1 MQETL
6 QSAVQSINQSR
17 RLWRLIGSLLAVTQ
31 LLFFALLFLS
41 LWQIIGIEELG
52 SEVSLIIGLLAIA
65 WFGKRKVSRSLVTS
79 EMILVDLDM
88 AARAPDVPVF
98 SFLANQQEGQSVLP
112 VQDKIIQ
119 VANDLKVQARN
130 DVFRRYSP
138 LLWLVLANVCVWF
151 VAPVRLPDS
160 LAKVAGIVASFAQGA
175 TLTVV
180 EGVADAE
187 KPTQI
192 TLRAGTTADIEV
204 LSENLLEVAVRGALG
219 EADGVTVELRREQVL
234 DGEDPVFQRFRLNGS
249 ADVRDGVSTSAINF
263 SATDTV
269 LLFIPSLAPGMALAK
284 IRVKNLPVPRVSLKA
299 QVEFGEDPWP
309 DDRPIPLSIQVR
321 AENALKVINLVIR
334 SGGKTNKEL
343 VLNVVADEKKEIDI
357 PYAVT
362 LEPYLE
368 SDYSEVEIIAE
379 ATDRSLPMNLTG
391 QSNPLRVSTV
401 SAYGRYRQTLTTMRS
416 LKEILDEAVREQG
429 GNPDKKIGTL
439 MKKALKQSDESPFF
453 DGIDRMQLDQFDSSV
468 EGLLREPE
476 ASKALALSGELNDF
490 LFEHEAIDDKERD
503 RDFFVAMR
511 GLSRVVEQP
520 VKSRTAE
527 VKLITGRIK
536 QFLDDRY
543 KRWERRVARI
553 GADYEPKLWSR
564 VKTQKPFHGY
574 LNEVERLASQDS
586 GRTESFSKLTKANS
600 EYREWIEELEKMEDI
615 AREKREQQRQQGI
628 ANARDVL
635 KELQKRQGEIS
646 QYLDRASDKKLQD
659 MEAGWPATKMQQQEN
674 INGTEQLEN
683 QMRSLSPTAGERLK
697 VAVDAM
703 KLALESG
710 SAQKYA
716 DAEQGSDLAV
726 RLLRQADS
734 AAQKS
739 QQQPQEG
746 RRRRRVSG
754 DGYYGQSIAGGDI
767 EIRREY
773 QVDQRY
779 REDVLNDVRHTL
791 SNSEDESDGEDRK
804 LLENYLRSVVR

>member
-6 QSAVQSINQSR
+6 RSAVQSVNQSR
-17 RLWRLIGSLLAVTQ
+17 RLWRVMSSVLGFAQILA
-31 LLFFALLFLS
+31 FAWLFLS
-41 LWQIIGIEELG
+41 LWQVIGIDQLPVELG
-52 SEVSLIIGLLAIA
+52 LIIGLISIA
-65 WFGKRKVSRSLVTS
+65 LVSRRKWSKINVTEDMLLVQ
-79 EMILVDLDM
+79 LDM
-88 AARAPDVPVF
+88 QTKAPEAPVYAY
-98 SFLANQQEGQSVLP
+98 LADQRGSSVDLP
-112 VQDKIIQ
+112 VQDKII
-119 VANDLKVQARN
+119 VATNELKSETRLNVL
-130 DVFRRYSP
+130 RRYSP
-138 LLWLVLANVCVWF
+138 LLWLVLANVAVSF
-151 VAPVRLPDS
+151 VAPVRMPDS
-160 LAKVAGIVASFAQGA
+160 LAKVAGMVASFAQGA
-175 TLTVV
+175 TLTVL

-192 TLRAGTTADIEV
+192 TLRAGSTADIEV
-204 LSENLLEVAVRGALG
+204 LSENLLEVSVRGSVT
-219 EADGVTVELRREQVL
+219 ESDGVTVELRREQVM
-234 DGEDPVFQRFRLNGS
+234 DGEDPVFQRFRLNSS

-269 LLFIPSLAPGMALAK
+269 LLYIPSLAPGMALAK
-284 IRVKNLPVPRVSLKA
+284 IRVKNLPVPRVSLKS

-321 AENALKVINLVIR
+321 AENPLKVINLVIR
-334 SGGKTNKEL
+334 SGGKSNKEL

-401 SAYGRYRQTLTTMRS
+401 SAYGRYRQTLNTMRS
-416 LKEILDEAVREQG
+416 LKEVLDEAVRENG
-429 GNPDKKIGTL
+429 GKPDKKITEL

-453 DGIDRMQLDQFDSSV
+453 DGIDRMQLDQFDASV
-468 EGLLREPE
+468 EALLREPE
-476 ASKALALSGELNDF
+476 ATKALALSSELNDF

-520 VKSRTAE
+520 TKTRTAD
-527 VKLITGRIK
+527 VKVITRRIK

-553 GADYEPKLWSR
+553 GSEYEPKHWPK
-564 VKTQKPFHGY
+564 VKVEKPFHGY
-574 LNEVERLASQDS
+574 LNQVEKLAGSDT
-586 GRTESFSKLTKANS
+586 GRTDSFSKLTKANS
-600 EYREWIEELEKMEDI
+600 EYREWIEDLERMEEM

-628 ANARDVL
+628 ANARDML
-635 KELQKRQGEIS
+635 KELQKRQGEVS
-646 QYLDRASDKKLQD
+646 QYLDRASDKKPAD
-659 MEAGWPATKMQQQEN
+659 MEAGWPAAKMQQKEN

-710 SAQKYA
+710 SAQKFP

-791 SNSEDESDGEDRK
+791 SNGDEDSSGEDRK